1 MTRYYCSG
9 YDTNPGQAFAHGLG
23 EMLKNELKDTK
34 SIIYIPAGEGKVE
47 KLALKYI
54 PSFEAS
60 FKNVGINF
68 DNIEEIEI
76 DKTLD
81 EEKKQKLLLK
91 SRKSRIISPE
101 MDREHA
107 IELINNASMIMITG
121 GDPYLLKSM
130 CEKMGIMDALKNYK
144 GVMMGY
150 SAGAMLMSKH
160 IIITPCSEEYPDFH
174 IEDGLNLDGI
184 SIFPHNN
191 TSSEEYPDVLDIG
204 GEVYRK
210 EDNIKVAQEYGEYY
224 LLQDQTDDGII
235 YNISLIKSTNGNL
248 EYYTENNGKI
258 WVANSDSI
266 NLFVPEL
273 SKTIK
278 R

>member
-1 MTRYYCSG
+1 MVRYYCGG

-34 SIIYIPAGEGKVE
+34 SIIYIPAGAGKVE

-101 MDREHA
+101 MDRKHA
-107 IELINNASMIMITG
+107 IELINNASMVMITG
-121 GDPYLLKSM
+121 GDPYILKDM

-144 GVMMGY
+144 GVLMGY
-150 SAGAMLMSKH
+150 SAGAMLMSKK
-160 IIITPCSEEYPDFH
+160 IIITPCSDEYPDFH

-191 TSSEEYPDVLDIG
+191 TVEDEYPEVLDIG
-204 GEVYRK
+204 GEIYRK
-210 EDNIKVAQEYGEYY
+210 EDNIKVAQEYGEFY
-224 LLQDQTDDGII
+224 LLQDNMNDDMSFDVSI
-235 YNISLIKSTNGNL
+235 IKSTNGNL

-258 WVANSDSI
+258 WLATSDGI
-266 NLFVPEL
+266 ELFVPEL
-273 SKTIK
+273 SKRIK

>member
-1 MTRYYCSG
+1 MVRYYCSG
-9 YDTNPGQAFAHGLG
+9 YDVKDAFGHGLAD
-23 EMLKNELKDTK
+23 MLKTELKDTK
-34 SIIYIPAGEGKVE
+34 SIIYIPAGEERVE
-47 KLALKYI
+47 KVANKFI
-54 PSFEAS
+54 PSFESS
-60 FKNVGINF
+60 FERNGIHFENTKTNEI
-68 DNIEEIEI
+68 DEKKIIEER
-76 DKTLD
+76 
-81 EEKKQKLLLK
+81 KQ
-91 SRKSRIISPE
+91 RIINPSMTKE
-101 MDREHA
+101 YA
-107 IELINNASMIMITG
+107 ISLLENASMIMITG
-121 GDPYLLKSM
+121 GDPYILKDM
-130 CEKMGIMDALKNYK
+130 CEKMGILETLKKYD
-144 GVMMGY
+144 GVLMGY